1 MTNNLTKFISH
12 CKNIQ
17 PQAQEDIRRF
27 FEGVVAFPYDKEL
40 LLQAYVFLNINKL
53 FPLCSELLLFE
64 KPPIGDY
71 TNFGKC
77 DFMYFTSQNSLF
89 LIETKFIDTTAT
101 GATERTRRTKHR
113 TKVFEQVIDLKSK
126 FSEYWDIPTWQL
138 ECAVFT
144 TDSTL
149 DNRIYANNVV
159 IKSISIYTLKQWQ
172 QNYRYS

>member
-1 MTNNLTKFISH
+1 MTSNLSKFTSY

-27 FEGVVAFPYDKEL
+27 FEGVVGFPYDKEL

-77 DFMYFTSQNSLF
+77 DFMYFTAQNTLF

-113 TKVFEQVIDLKSK
+113 TKVFEQVIDLRSK
-126 FSEYWDIPTWQL
+126 FSESWDIPIEQL

-149 DNRIYANNVV
+149 DSHFYANNVV
-159 IKSISIYTLKQWQ
+159 TKSIPIHTLNQWQ
-172 QNYRYS
+172 QNYKYS